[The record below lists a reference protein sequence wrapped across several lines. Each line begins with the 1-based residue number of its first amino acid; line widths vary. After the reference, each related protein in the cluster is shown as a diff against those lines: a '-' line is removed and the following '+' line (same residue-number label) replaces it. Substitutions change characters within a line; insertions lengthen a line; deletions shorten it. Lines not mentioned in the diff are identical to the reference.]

1 MTDNLTPAA
10 LCRQNGWEA
19 GDILQGDEGDGP
31 QRILLTAIGES
42 AILVVFFK
50 IGLEGSML
58 HLVTRDW
65 KKVAKRCPDCYL
77 APEDFAEVGD
87 MMNHCGACDNTG
99 ILEL

>member
-10 LCRQNGWEA
+10 LCRQNGWEV
-19 GDILQGDEGDGP
+19 GDILQGDEGNGP
-31 QRILLTAIGES
+31 ERILLTAIGES
-42 AILVVFFK
+42 AILAISFK
-50 IGLEGSML
+50 VKYEGSWTL
-58 HLVTRDW
+58 EYRDW

-87 MMNHCGACDNTG
+87 MMNHCGACDNTR